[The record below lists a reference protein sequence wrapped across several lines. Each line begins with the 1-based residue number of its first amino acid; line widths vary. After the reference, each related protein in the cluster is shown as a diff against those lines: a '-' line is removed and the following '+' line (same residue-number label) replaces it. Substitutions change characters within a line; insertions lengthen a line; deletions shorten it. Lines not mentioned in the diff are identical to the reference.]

1 MIPDNPLFIPI
12 AAVSLTALIV
22 VAIWLRLR
30 NQSIECRDPLFSQE
44 YRAFLGQL
52 DIAVRS
58 HLTVFPR
65 LPVEDVLVGKSALRK
80 FKGHRFDFVICH
92 RKEMDVLCV
101 VQMDHPQVKGPDNNQ
116 LRALCQKAG
125 LTLLEYDVKPYRDVP
140 TLRKEVFSACGIDEF
155 ELPVSDF
162 EKKEEDNSPSCPKCH
177 SEMNLQVL
185 KKGKHAGKQCWV
197 CINYP
202 DCKGAKVA
210 G

>member
-1 MIPDNPLFIPI
+1 MILDNPLIIPI
-12 AAVSLTALIV
+12 AAASLTALIV

-125 LTLLEYDVKPYRDVP
+125 LTLLEYDGKTLPVMCPLSEKRFSLPAVLMNLNCRFQ
-140 TLRKEVFSACGIDEF
+140 TLRK
-155 ELPVSDF
+155 
-162 EKKEEDNSPSCPKCH
+162 KKRTTHRAALNAI
-177 SEMNLQVL
+177 L
-185 KKGKHAGKQCWV
+185 K
-197 CINYP
+197 
-202 DCKGAKVA
+202 
-210 G
+210 